1 MEPLACYSR
10 DSVNHS
16 HYAHFCRQ
24 EGTHMNKD
32 EQKAIVL
39 QFNEYINK
47 QNIDG
52 LAALMTDD
60 HTFIDS
66 ANNIIHGKEKSLEA
80 WKGFFELFP
89 DYRNVFSNLESHNG
103 FVVITGHSI
112 CSDKRLNGP
121 ALWTAKIK
129 DNKVAEWRV
138 YADTPENRK
147 RLNIK

>member
-1 MEPLACYSR
+1 MTKNLPPKR
-10 DSVNHS
+10 DIHE
-16 HYAHFCRQ
+16 Q
-24 EGTHMNKD
+24 E
-32 EQKAIVL
+32 EEKAIAL

-52 LAALMTDD
+52 LATLMTDD

-80 WKGFFELFP
+80 WREFFELFP
-89 DYRNVFSNLESHNG
+89 DYRNVFANLEPHNG

-129 DNKVAEWRV
+129 NNKVAEWCV
-138 YADTPENRK
+138 YTDTPENRK
-147 RLNIK
+147 RLDIK

>member
-1 MEPLACYSR
+1 MTKNLSPKK
-10 DSVNHS
+10 D
-16 HYAHFCRQ
+16 
-24 EGTHMNKD
+24 TD
-32 EQKAIVL
+32 EQEEDKATVL

-47 QNIDG
+47 QNLDG
-52 LAALMTDD
+52 LATLMTDD

-89 DYRNVFSNLESHNG
+89 DYRNIFANLEPQNG
-103 FVVITGHSI
+103 LVVIAGHSI
-112 CSDKRLNGP
+112 SSDKRLDGP

-147 RLNIK
+147 QLNIM